1 MLDTTALR
9 KNLKIIIE
17 DDPWIVVE
25 CQFVKPGKGQA
36 FTRTRLKNLVSGQTM
51 DKTYKSG
58 EKIGEQARIDECD
71 MVYLYEQ
78 DGTYCF
84 MDNKTYEQVELS
96 ADQVGEALNYM
107 TENMNV
113 QVDFYNGVP
122 ISITLPNFVE
132 LEITDTEPAVR
143 GDTVSGATKPAAL
156 STGHTVNVPLFISSG
171 ESIVVDTRTGEY
183 VERVKK

>member
-9 KNLKIIIE
+9 KNLKYIIDGE
-17 DDPWIVVE
+17 PWIVVE

-36 FTRTRLKNLVSGQTM
+36 FTRTRLKNLINGQTM

-58 EKIGEQARIDECD
+58 EKIGEQARIEECD
-71 MVYLYEQ
+71 MVFLYEQ
-78 DGTYCF
+78 GGAYSF
-84 MDNKTYEQVELS
+84 MDNKTYEQVELN
-96 ADQVGEALNYM
+96 ADQVGDATNFM

-113 QVDFYNGVP
+113 EVDFYDGTP
-122 ISITLPNFVE
+122 IAITLPNFVE

-143 GDTVSGATKPAAL
+143 GDTVSGATKPAKL
-156 STGHTVNVPLFISSG
+156 STGYSVNVPLFIGSG